1 MPEKWLIDL
10 SENIYQFIM
19 DLSVPNHP
27 GWVRFCREG
36 ALLEPSEKSG
46 LGISCLALKTCVML
60 GLAVRLP
67 QNELKGWTQHIQAFQ
82 TEGGRFAGF
91 FEDPAELRI
100 VDKKAGWFKRDI
112 SIRRA
117 ETRQACAKRLSIG
130 TASFHPVA
138 HLPRKPHQV
147 RHFIRELDWTE
158 PWGAGSHAGHLLFF
172 YELNARVF
180 GETATA
186 DELLPVVISELDRLQ
201 DPESGSWYSRRPT
214 PHQVVNGAMK
224 VLTDYAFLNKPF
236 RYPERLI
243 DTCLAATNDDDG
255 CNNVDVIY
263 VLHQCSRYTTYR
275 RDEILEYCIRRLKI
289 VERFRRENGAF
300 SFFEDRAQTSYY
312 GVPVSR
318 GLRESDVHGTTLF
331 VWTLVM
337 IGDLLGFNREMSWKL
352 PVT

>member
-1 MPEKWLIDL
+1 
-10 SENIYQFIM
+10 M

-36 ALLEPSEKSG
+36 ALLEPSEKTG

-60 GLAVRLP
+60 GLVARLL
-67 QNELKGWTQHIQAFQ
+67 QGELEGWVNHIQSFQ
-82 TEGGRFAGF
+82 TEKGRFVSF
-91 FEDPAELRI
+91 FEDPAVLR
-100 VDKKAGWFKRDI
+100 VTDKRAGWFRRDI
-112 SIRRA
+112 LTRRA
-117 ETRQACAKRLSIG
+117 ETRQACATLLSVGSVPLQPI
-130 TASFHPVA
+130 AQ
-138 HLPRKPHQV
+138 LPRMSHQV
-147 RHFIRELDWTE
+147 RRYIQGLDWTE
-158 PWGAGSHAGHLLFF
+158 PWGAGSHVGHLLFF

-201 DPESGSWYSRRPT
+201 DPESGSWYSRRPA

-224 VLTDYAFLNKPF
+224 VLTGYAFLNKPF

-243 DTCLAATNDDDG
+243 DTCLAVANDDDG
-255 CNNVDVIY
+255 CNNADVIY
-263 VLHQCSRYTTYR
+263 VLHQCSHHTTHR
-275 RDEILEYCIRRLKI
+275 REEILDYCIRRLKT
-289 VERFRRENGAF
+289 VERFRREDGAF
-300 SFFEDRAQTSYY
+300 SFYGDRAQTNYY
-312 GVPVSR
+312 GASVSR

-337 IGDLLGFNREMSWKL
+337 IGDLLGFNQEMGWKL